1 MEIKENI
8 TNLFKQYHAAG
19 GNVIIASPKSILEQ
33 FTYGFQSLEENKP
46 TQKDTI
52 YRIASISKVVVASTL
67 MTLYDEGL
75 VDIKEDISKYLGFKL
90 RNPNYPEDK
99 ITLEMVMTQ
108 TSSICDGED
117 SKLGYDGVNGPRF
130 FVSLERLLTDPTYE
144 YYTDKTFLKAKPGS
158 TFCYSNFGCG
168 ILACVIEKITGK
180 YFTDVVRE
188 RLLLPMG
195 LDASFRIDDI
205 QNLDKVASL
214 YDEQNGQLVLCRS
227 KDLFLEYVFPR
238 YELGN
243 NFRGP
248 AGGLFISPIDLT
260 VFMQM
265 LMNNGIV
272 NGKRYLKESTVQFM
286 KEIHW
291 ETKDKPDGLYYKKGL
306 QLLILD
312 RNNVR
317 LYGHTG
323 SAYGLRSFM
332 LFNDEIGYIFMC
344 NGANYVYE
352 KEGITSIQDK
362 CLDEVMQYEKR
373 NNG

>member
-1 MEIKENI
+1 MGTKENI
-8 TNLFKQYHAAG
+8 NKIFETYDAIG
-19 GNVIIASPKSILEQ
+19 GNVIIANKNKILEQ
-33 FTYGFQSLEENKP
+33 FTYGYQELEKNVVTK
-46 TQKDTI
+46 TNTI
-52 YRIASISKVVVASTL
+52 YRIASISKVVVASCI
-67 MTLYDEGL
+67 MMLYDEGL

-90 RNPNYPEDK
+90 RNPNFPEDK

-117 SKLGYDGVNGPRF
+117 PHLGYDGVNGPSF
-130 FVSLERLLTDPTYE
+130 FVSLEKLLTDPTYE
-144 YYTDKTFLKAKPGS
+144 YYTPKTYLNNKPGT

-168 ILACVIEKITGK
+168 ILACVVEKITGM
-180 YFTDVVRE
+180 YFTDFVRE

-195 LDASFRIDDI
+195 LDASFRADDI
-205 QNLDKVASL
+205 KNVDHIASL
-214 YDEQNGQLVLCRS
+214 YDEKDGKLVLCRD
-227 KDLFLEYVFPR
+227 KDLFIKYVFPR

-248 AGGLFISPIDLT
+248 AGGLFIAPTDLV

-265 LMNNGIV
+265 LMNNGMV
-272 NGKRYLKESTVQFM
+272 NGKRYLKEETVKWM

-312 RNNVR
+312 RNDTR

-344 NGANYVYE
+344 NGAKYIYE
-352 KEGITSIQDK
+352 KEGITSIQDN
-362 CLDEVMQYEKR
+362 CLDEVMKYETR
-373 NNG
+373 NN

>member
-1 MEIKENI
+1 MKMQDNI
-8 TNLFKQYHAAG
+8 MNIFKTYDAVG
-19 GNVIIASPKSILEQ
+19 GNIIIASNNKILEQ
-33 FTYGFQSLEENKP
+33 FTYGYQSKEKGIVTKEN
-46 TQKDTI
+46 TI
-52 YRIASISKVVVASTL
+52 YRIASISKVIVASSL

-75 VDIKEDISKYLGFKL
+75 VDIQADISQYLGFQL
-90 RNPNYPEDK
+90 RNPNYPEDI

-117 SKLGYDGVNGPRF
+117 PKLGYDGVNGPRF

-144 YYTDKTFLKAKPGS
+144 YYTEKTFLKAKPGS

-168 ILACVIEKITGK
+168 ILACVIEKITGM
-180 YFTDVVRE
+180 YFTDFVRE

-195 LDASFRIDDI
+195 LDASFRIEDI
-205 QNLDKVASL
+205 QYLDCVASL
-214 YDEQNGQLVLCRS
+214 YDEENGKLVLCRD
-227 KDLFLEYVFPR
+227 KNLFLEYMFPR

-248 AGGLFISPIDLT
+248 AGGLFISPTDLT
-260 VFMQM
+260 IFMQM
-265 LMNNGIV
+265 LMNEGVV
-272 NGKRYLKESTVQFM
+272 NGRRYLKKETVQWM

-291 ETKDKPDGLYYKKGL
+291 QTNDKPDGLYEKKGL

-312 RNNVR
+312 RNHTR

-332 LFNDEIGYIFMC
+332 LFNNHIGYIFMC
-344 NGANYVYE
+344 NGAKYVYE

-362 CLDEVMQYEKR
+362 CLSEMMNYESR
-373 NNG
+373 NH